1 MLWSFMLSYSDCQYY
16 YKPVSRNCV
25 DNRKKDFTV
34 NKDRKSKTCLLLANN
49 RYTPFLRHSPPGP
62 SIHAINSTCPEPMM
76 HSRKSAGRSSFFS
89 MGQVNAAITRHSW
102 QARDCQSSCRISMIS
117 RSLSCLPNV

>member
-1 MLWSFMLSYSDCQYY
+1 MLSYSDCRYY

-25 DNRKKDFTV
+25 DNRKKDFVV
-34 NKDRKSKTCLLLANN
+34 NEDRKSKTCLLPANN
-49 RYTPFLRHSPPGP
+49 RYIPFLRHSLPGP
-62 SIHAINSTCPEPMM
+62 SIHAIYSTCPGRMM

-89 MGQVNAAITRHSW
+89 MGQVNGAIIRHSL
-102 QARDCQSSCRISMIS
+102 QARDCQSSCGISLIS